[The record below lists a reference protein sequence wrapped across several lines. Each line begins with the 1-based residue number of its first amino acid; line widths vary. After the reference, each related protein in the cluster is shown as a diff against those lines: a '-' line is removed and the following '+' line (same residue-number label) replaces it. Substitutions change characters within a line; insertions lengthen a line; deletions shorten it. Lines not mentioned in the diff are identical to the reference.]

1 MKLILRI
8 VRTAA
13 IFMLVLNCSNSDPSQ
28 SAQPAD
34 TASGNQSHRNL
45 RILFQWP
52 GDDFATKQQ
61 LETRDKIK
69 VLISERHI
77 GQVIQSGSG
86 MGWMDIVIEVEDK
99 NQVRKKIEKIIKD
112 ASPDAK
118 FTILWASFPQP
129 GRQAEE

>member
-1 MKLILRI
+1 MKLIFRI
-8 VRTAA
+8 VPTAA
-13 IFMLVLNCSNSDPSQ
+13 IVMLVLNCSNSDPSL
-28 SAQPAD
+28 SAQPDDKAP
-34 TASGNQSHRNL
+34 GNQTHRNL

-61 LETRDKIK
+61 IETRDKIK
-69 VLISERHI
+69 ALISEQHI

-99 NQVRKKIEKIIKD
+99 NQARRKIEKIIKE

-118 FTILWASFPQP
+118 FTILWDSLPQR
-129 GRQAEE
+129 GMQSEE